1 MTELFKTTKPQG
13 KARAIDSIVK
23 FQIDDGI
30 ESLTI
35 GGKEAL
41 ADLSYDKKG
50 NVTLHFNADK
60 DKIDEIVSLVPF
72 VSVESDVV
80 NDKHTVTLNLD
91 MREFDIKVEG
101 SELVVVKKT
110 KTDITLD
117 LTKIQEKFDEIERKL
132 GEHTE
137 KIKEAEKKIEENG
150 NKIAENLSKIN
161 ENKAKIQEIVTE
173 LVEVGKKI
181 AKNEGDIAEN
191 LEKIKSNKTELDKQL
206 AMIEDTNAEVAEA
219 KKAISKNA
227 DDIVEQAKKI
237 GELQEKDKMLE
248 RRINQNEDNINRVE
262 QDLAVTDSKAD
273 TLEGKVDSEIGK
285 LKEKDVELDGEISE
299 LKFKDSELESKIV
312 GVQGK
317 LDDFKNENTQ
327 SIEDVKRSIVEESN
341 KLNEFKSDYSGD
353 KSGVEQKLRENSTKI
368 EILESGFTEAQ
379 RVQDE
384 RTENYNNERK
394 AKEEQLENSVREII
408 TLLKVNK
415 PSEEDK
421 AEVEAMIAK
430 IAEKVTGGTQELD
443 DLQYYLNELRTVY
456 NGESYA
462 FDYLVRSAYSRIVSE
477 KYSDSEIQEIVDKLK
492 HKYNYNEIIL
502 YDRLQYLDRNIS
514 DIMKVFNV
522 NHNDVKKFE
531 ENYNGGLYHLNNI
544 QKFQSE
550 LYDNKDYNDVVAI
563 LNNFV
568 KAYSLKKYPYN
579 AFENAIDYK
588 KEYDNKEYE
597 KAVGEA
603 IDFVLNNR
611 PNPDL
616 MDNVNRIYYEITQT
630 LDLYKVREFTLN
642 KYQDMEISGED
653 SRVVDELT
661 NLFLNSYGVVDN
673 YYVHKIGKNER
684 KEFTPVELNNLNIVT
699 NETNG
704 EVSFEN
710 NLRSKVIGYY
720 NTDGTDGR
728 YVKSEL
734 FTDYDGDKYYVSHT
748 GIQKAIDNTVIGLYI
763 KGSYYNKTPRLE
775 NCTLLNN
782 FDTQNGSILL
792 IKISNLGQSVIDFS

>member
-80 NDKHTVTLNLD
+80 NDNHTVTLNLD

-117 LTKIQEKFDEIERKL
+117 LTKIEEKFSEIERKL

-191 LEKIKSNKTELDKQL
+191 LEKINSNKSELDKQL

-227 DDIVEQAKKI
+227 DDIVKQANKI
-237 GELQEKDKMLE
+237 GELQEKDKNLE
-248 RRINQNEDNINRVE
+248 RRINLNEDNITRVE
-262 QDLAVTDSKAD
+262 QDLAVTDSKVD
-273 TLEGKVDSEIGK
+273 TLKGKVDSDI
-285 LKEKDVELDGEISE
+285 
-299 LKFKDSELESKIV
+299 
-312 GVQGK
+312 
-317 LDDFKNENTQ
+317 
-327 SIEDVKRSIVEESN
+327 
-341 KLNEFKSDYSGD
+341 
-353 KSGVEQKLRENSTKI
+353 EQKLIENSNKI
-368 EILESGFTEAQ
+368 ENLESDFTEGQ

-408 TLLKVNK
+408 TILKVNK

-430 IAEKVTGGTQELD
+430 IAEKVRGGAEGLT
-443 DLQYYLNELRTVY
+443 DLQYYLNELRPVY
-456 NGESYA
+456 NEESYA

-477 KYSDSEIQEIVDKLK
+477 KYEDPEIQEIVDKLK
-492 HKYNYNEIIL
+492 HKYNYNEIML
-502 YDRLQYLDRNIS
+502 YDRLQYIERNIS

-522 NHNDVKKFE
+522 NHNDVTKFE

-550 LYDNKDYNDVVAI
+550 FYGNKDYNDVIAI
-563 LNNFV
+563 INNFV
-568 KAYSLKKYPYN
+568 KAYSLRKYPYN
-579 AFENAIDYK
+579 AFENTIDYK

-603 IDFVLNNR
+603 IDFVLNNL

-616 MDNVNRIYYEITQT
+616 MDNVNKIYHEITQL
-630 LDLYKVREFTLN
+630 LDFYKVREFSLN

-653 SRVVDELT
+653 SNIVDELT
-661 NLFLNSYGVVDN
+661 TLFSNSYGVVDN

-684 KEFTPVELNNLNIVT
+684 KEFTPVELSNLNIVT

-728 YVKSEL
+728 YVNSEL
-734 FTDYDGDKYYVSHT
+734 FTDYDEHKYYVSHT
-748 GIQKAIDNTVIGLYI
+748 GIQKAINNTVIGLYI

-782 FDTQNGSILL
+782 FNAQNGSILL